1 MQNYKVKTNF
11 NQRHIGPSESEIKEM
26 LKEIGV
32 ASVEKLIEH
41 TIPQDIRLKKDIELD
56 EPLSENK
63 YHHHIQNLAGRN
75 KVFRSFIG
83 LGYHPNIL
91 PPVIKRNILENPGWY
106 TAYTP
111 YQAEISQG
119 RLEAL
124 LNFQTVILDL
134 TSMEI
139 ANASLLDEGTAAAEA
154 MIMFYTLRPKNR
166 LSSNVFF
173 ISEECYPQTI
183 EVIKTRAVP
192 LGIEV
197 VIGNHRNIEL
207 NENIFGMLLQYPS
220 GEGQVYDYTEL
231 ISNAN
236 KLEILTC
243 VAADLLSL
251 TLLKPPGEMGADC
264 VVGTSQ
270 RFGIP
275 MGFGGP
281 HAAFFAT
288 RDKYKRFI
296 PGRII
301 GLSVDV
307 HGNKALRMAL
317 QTREQHIKRDKATSN
332 ICTAQVLLA
341 VIAGMY
347 SVFHGPEGL
356 KAIADRIHKLAILLN
371 NNLKTLGIEQSNR
384 VFFDTLK
391 INIDNRE
398 LIERVR
404 EEALK
409 KEMNFWYGDSF
420 ILVSINQVTELSDII
435 DICSVFA
442 VATGKEFGDAKML
455 DEFGNINSA
464 FPAGLR
470 RESKYLEHPVFH
482 IYRSETKLLR
492 YMKQLENK
500 DLSLVHSMIPLGSC
514 TMKLNGTTEMEG
526 ISLPE
531 FADIHPFVP
540 DDQAKGF
547 LELINKFE
555 RDLAEVTGF
564 AGVSLQPN
572 SGAQGEYTGLL
583 VIRAFHKSRGVGH
596 RNICLIPSSAHGT
609 NPASAVMA
617 GMKVVVVKCDE
628 YGNIDVDDLRQKA
641 ESHKDDLAALM
652 VTYPS
657 THGVFESKIR
667 EICEII
673 HDNGG
678 QVYMDG
684 ANMNA
689 QVGLT
694 SPAMIGADVCHL
706 NLHKTFCIPHGG
718 GGPGV
723 GPVAVAEH
731 LVEFLPGHSLTGLGS
746 DKSITAVSS
755 APYGSALIL
764 LISYAYIRLMGAK
777 GLKQASE
784 IAILNANYIKSKL
797 KKYYKVLY
805 TSENGTVAHE
815 LIFDTREFKQSCKI
829 EVEDIAKRLMD
840 YGFHAPTV
848 SFPVP
853 GTMMVE
859 PTESESKDELDRF
872 CDALIS
878 IREEIKL
885 IEDGAMDI
893 NDNPLKNAPHTAYSV
908 ISDNWSHSYSR
919 EIAAYP
925 VDYLKQNKF
934 WPSVGRIDSAYGDRN
949 LVCSCPSIESYEENI
964 PEGNVKEVI

>member
-442 VATGKEFGDAKML
+442 VATGKEFGDAK
-455 DEFGNINSA
+455 
-464 FPAGLR
+464 
-470 RESKYLEHPVFH
+470 
-482 IYRSETKLLR
+482 
-492 YMKQLENK
+492 
-500 DLSLVHSMIPLGSC
+500 C
-514 TMKLNGTTEMEG
+514 
-526 ISLPE
+526 
-531 FADIHPFVP
+531 
-540 DDQAKGF
+540 
-547 LELINKFE
+547 
-555 RDLAEVTGF
+555 
-564 AGVSLQPN
+564 
-572 SGAQGEYTGLL
+572 
-583 VIRAFHKSRGVGH
+583 
-596 RNICLIPSSAHGT
+596 
-609 NPASAVMA
+609 
-617 GMKVVVVKCDE
+617 
-628 YGNIDVDDLRQKA
+628 
-641 ESHKDDLAALM
+641 
-652 VTYPS
+652 
-657 THGVFESKIR
+657 
-667 EICEII
+667 
-673 HDNGG
+673 
-678 QVYMDG
+678 
-684 ANMNA
+684 
-689 QVGLT
+689 
-694 SPAMIGADVCHL
+694 
-706 NLHKTFCIPHGG
+706 
-718 GGPGV
+718 
-723 GPVAVAEH
+723 
-731 LVEFLPGHSLTGLGS
+731 
-746 DKSITAVSS
+746 
-755 APYGSALIL
+755 
-764 LISYAYIRLMGAK
+764 
-777 GLKQASE
+777 
-784 IAILNANYIKSKL
+784 
-797 KKYYKVLY
+797 
-805 TSENGTVAHE
+805 
-815 LIFDTREFKQSCKI
+815 
-829 EVEDIAKRLMD
+829 
-840 YGFHAPTV
+840 
-848 SFPVP
+848 
-853 GTMMVE
+853 
-859 PTESESKDELDRF
+859 
-872 CDALIS
+872 
-878 IREEIKL
+878 
-885 IEDGAMDI
+885 
-893 NDNPLKNAPHTAYSV
+893 
-908 ISDNWSHSYSR
+908 
-919 EIAAYP
+919 
-925 VDYLKQNKF
+925 
-934 WPSVGRIDSAYGDRN
+934 
-949 LVCSCPSIESYEENI
+949 
-964 PEGNVKEVI
+964 